1 MLFST
6 SFYLWHMVYED
17 YSENIK
23 AAFNELIL
31 LLVLYHQICLTE
43 FTLLEAKTSVGN
55 SMLCLIAFSVVIN
68 VGIFVASQA
77 KMTFLRLKKYFL
89 RFKMN
94 VKRLLGIKPPK
105 PVTPA
110 VVPQQPEAPEVAP

>member
-1 MLFST
+1 
-6 SFYLWHMVYED
+6 MVYED